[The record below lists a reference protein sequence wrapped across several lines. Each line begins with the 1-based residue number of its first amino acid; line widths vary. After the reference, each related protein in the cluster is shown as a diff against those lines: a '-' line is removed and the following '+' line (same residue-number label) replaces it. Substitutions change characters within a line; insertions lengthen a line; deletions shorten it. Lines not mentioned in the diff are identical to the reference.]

1 MKLLL
6 LILLNYMFVNIQT
19 IDNTSVA
26 VECVSLVVYIRE
38 IEMNTKCKHQ
48 RIMNNMPVLINIHES
63 NVTIE

>member
-26 VECVSLVVYIRE
+26 LECLSRSLYKNRVEK
-38 IEMNTKCKHQ
+38 MK
-48 RIMNNMPVLINIHES
+48 
-63 NVTIE
+63 

>member
-26 VECVSLVVYIRE
+26 VECVCLVVYIKKSRE
-38 IEMNTKCKHQ
+38 NEMNAKCKHQ
-48 RIMNNMPVLINIHES
+48 CIYNEQHASLN
-63 NVTIE
+63 